1 MDGKKH
7 HNFKD
12 RTGQRFGF
20 LIAVGPSHSDGKKWL
35 WTAKCDCGVL
45 TIGTPTEWDKAV
57 RRGQRPSCGC
67 MTRATIAKARQT
79 HGMTKH
85 PAYAVWR
92 SMLDRCRL
100 PSHKAWKNYGGRG
113 IVVCD
118 RWQKSFE
125 NFWADMGPTYSRG
138 VELDRI
144 NNDGNY
150 EPGNCRWATY
160 AEQNRNL
167 RSNVRVGDRVVADIA
182 AELGVSHT
190 AIAYRIK
197 KGLDVMAP
205 PFRERTHCKAGHE
218 WTEANTYVTMVK
230 RKNGNGT
237 RTQRFCR
244 QCRAKHQADLRAR
257 RANLNDL
264 KQLNPKRVGE

>member
-1 MDGKKH
+1 MP
-7 HNFKD
+7 
-12 RTGQRFGF
+12 
-20 LIAVGPSHSDGKKWL
+20 A
-35 WTAKCDCGVL
+35 
-45 TIGTPTEWDKAV
+45 
-57 RRGQRPSCGC
+57 
-67 MTRATIAKARQT
+67 
-79 HGMTKH
+79 TKH
-85 PAYAVWR
+85 GLSGHPIYHKWDDMKR
-92 SMLDRCRL
+92 RCKRD
-100 PSHKAWKNYGGRG
+100 PKYTRHG
-113 IVVCD
+113 ITVCE
-118 RWQKSFE
+118 RWANDVAAFY
-125 NFWADMGPTYSRG
+125 ADMGDPPKGMT
-138 VELDRI
+138 LDRI
-144 NNDGNY
+144 DGTKGY